1 MLKGLSL
8 HKCQGAVAKESSG
21 LMTQSADAPPG
32 KQGGREPKV
41 LVQKEVWK
49 PCGLYPLVVLI
60 VAS

>member
-1 MLKGLSL
+1 M
-8 HKCQGAVAKESSG
+8 ARESSG
-21 LMTQSADAPPG
+21 LMTQSANANPS
-32 KQGGREPKV
+32 KHGGREPKV